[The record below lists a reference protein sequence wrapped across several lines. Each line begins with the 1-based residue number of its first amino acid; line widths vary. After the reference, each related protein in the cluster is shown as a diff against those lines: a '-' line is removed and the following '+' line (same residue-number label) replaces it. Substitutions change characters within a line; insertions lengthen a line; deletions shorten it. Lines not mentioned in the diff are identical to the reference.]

1 VKQDRPPGRIS
12 LFQAL
17 LWFAASY
24 GLAILGYLGA
34 NAVASRWLGIHQYGY
49 FVVALT
55 ASAVVGQLGLL
66 GAHRGGLREAARMTP
81 GDDEGLMILKRGARA
96 AVLVSLPAASLVSG
110 LVVYVTASGDLWS
123 RLTMAGG
130 FALLVAFGGLQ
141 KLWSNYL
148 RGLGR
153 VRFASLLE
161 GRSGGALVSCLQA
174 VTLALAWWLA
184 PWSGLAGAVL
194 ALAVGFAIPVLLA
207 GRVVTR
213 HWAHLKKSSPILEDV
228 VDMYLR
234 NWRFAVNQF
243 ATYLG
248 ASVELWIAGALL
260 IAADASYF
268 SAAQRM
274 ALLLSIAPTS
284 LQVVFAPVASR
295 MLDAQD
301 HARLEAVLRTGASLS
316 AAVTSVLLIPMLV
329 APAKILE
336 LAFGDPFRAA
346 AVPLLLLTLAN
357 VANVLSG
364 LCGTALT
371 MSHQEGAVAGVQA
384 VGVTLRLVVGC
395 VAALAFGLMGL
406 AVSAMVLTAATYAS
420 TWWLARRRLG
430 LRTEPTLRPRLSL
443 LRRTQ
448 S

>member
-1 VKQDRPPGRIS
+1 MSRGRGRGRAS

-34 NAVASRWLGIHQYGY
+34 NAVATRWLGVDQYGY

-66 GAHRGGLREAARMTP
+66 GAHRGGLREAARMAE
-81 GDDEGLMILKRGARA
+81 GDVESLVILKRGARGA
-96 AVLVSLPAASLVSG
+96 TLVSLPIAALGSG
-110 LVVYVTASGDLWS
+110 LVVYFTANGDLWAK
-123 RLTMAGG
+123 LTMAGG
-130 FALLVAFGGLQ
+130 FVLLVVFGGLQ

-174 VTLALAWWLA
+174 GTLALAWWLV
-184 PWSGLAGAVL
+184 PESELAGAVL
-194 ALAVGFAIPVLLA
+194 ALAIGFAIPVLLA
-207 GRVVTR
+207 GRIARR
-213 HWAHLKKSSPILEDV
+213 HWAHVKSPSSIFGDV
-228 VDMYLR
+228 ADMFRR
-234 NWRFAVNQF
+234 NWRFAVNQL
-243 ATYLG
+243 AVYLG
-248 ASVELWIAGALL
+248 ASVELWIAGAFLVSH
-260 IAADASYF
+260 DASYF

-274 ALLLSIAPTS
+274 ALLLAIAPTS

-295 MLDAQD
+295 MLEAKD
-301 HARLEAVLRTGASLS
+301 HAKLEAVLRTGATLS
-316 AAVTSVLLIPMLV
+316 AAVTSILLIPMLV

-336 LAFGDPFRAA
+336 IAFGDPFRAA
-346 AVPLLLLTLAN
+346 ATPLLLLTLAN

-371 MSHQEGAVAGVQA
+371 MSHEEGAVAAVQA

-395 VAALAFGLMGL
+395 AAALMFGLMGL
-406 AVSAMVLTAATYAS
+406 AVSAAVLTACTYGS
-420 TWWLARRRLG
+420 MWWLARRRLG

-443 LRRTQ
+443 LRKTQ